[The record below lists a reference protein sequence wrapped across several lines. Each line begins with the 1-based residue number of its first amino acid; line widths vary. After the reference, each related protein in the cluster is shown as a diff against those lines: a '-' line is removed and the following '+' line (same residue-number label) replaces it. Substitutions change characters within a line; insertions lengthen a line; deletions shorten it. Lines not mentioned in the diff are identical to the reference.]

1 VTLQDELAGALGPD
15 AVTAGGDATERYEHD
30 LTGRFSGRAAL
41 LVRPA
46 DTAAVAELIRSC
58 DARRMAVCVQGGNTG
73 MVGGQIPLDGELL
86 MSLERLDR
94 LDEVNPDSGQVTVGA
109 GVRLETLQRHVAAA
123 GFEFPVDHG
132 GRSGA
137 TIGGMVATNAGGTL
151 AARFGSMRAQV
162 LGLEAVLA
170 DGTVVRRLA
179 GLLKDNAGYD
189 WPGLLV
195 GSEGT
200 LGVVTE
206 ARLRL
211 RPAPAALAAG
221 LFALRSAE
229 DGLALL
235 RALRRGAP
243 SLRASDF
250 FRAEGLE
257 LVCGHK
263 GLTPPF
269 GGRIHPFYV
278 VTECGGADPEVELA
292 EAASEVEPLLLD
304 AAVAGD
310 RAGREGLWQY
320 REAHNESVA
329 AAGVPHKLDVSV
341 PIGHQPAFLA
351 EVEGAVSECYPDART
366 FLYGHLGDGN
376 VHVNVIGP
384 DPEDESVDDLVLELV
399 ARHGGSISAE
409 HGVGIAKT
417 RWLSLTR
424 SPEEIRLMRAVKAAV
439 DPHGILSPGRVFPR
453 QPE

>member
-1 VTLQDELAGALGPD
+1 MSLRDDLTAVVGPNHVLD
-15 AVTAGGDATERYEHD
+15 GEATERYEHD
-30 LTGRFSGRAAL
+30 LTGRFSGKAAL

-46 DTAAVAELIRSC
+46 DTEEVAEVVR
-58 DARRMAVCVQGGNTG
+58 VCVAHRTPICPQGGNTG
-73 MVGGQIPLDGELL
+73 MVGGQIPRDGEVLL
-86 MSLERLDR
+86 GLERLDG
-94 LDEVNPDSGQVTVGA
+94 LDDVEPISGQVTVGA
-109 GVRLETLQRHVAAA
+109 GVRLDALQSHVAAA

-162 LGLEAVLA
+162 VGLEAVLA
-170 DGTVVRRLA
+170 DGTIVRRLA

-200 LGVVTE
+200 LGVVTQ

-211 RPAPAALAAG
+211 QPAPKSLAAG
-221 LFALRSAE
+221 LFALASAE

-235 RALRRGAP
+235 RALRAGAP
-243 SLRASDF
+243 SLRGADF

-257 LVCGHK
+257 LVCAHRR
-263 GLTPPF
+263 LTPPF
-269 GGRIHPFYV
+269 GGRVHPFYV
-278 VTECGGADPEVELA
+278 VTECGGVEPEEQLA
-292 EAASEVEPLLLD
+292 EAASEVESLLLD
-304 AAVAGD
+304 AAIALD
-310 RAGREGLWQY
+310 SAGRESLWLY

-329 AAGVPHKLDVSV
+329 AAGIPHKLDVSV
-341 PIGHQPAFLA
+341 AIGDQAAFLA
-351 EVEGAVSECYPDART
+351 DIESAVSARFPEARL

-384 DPEDESVDDLVLELV
+384 DPGDEAVDELVLDLVASHE
-399 ARHGGSISAE
+399 GSISAE
-409 HGVGIAKT
+409 HGVGVAKT

-424 SPEEIRLMRAVKAAV
+424 SPEEIELMRAFKQAV
-439 DPHGILSPGRVFPR
+439 DPSGILSPGRIFPS
-453 QPE
+453 